1 LAHGFPQSDLK
12 LPWGPTRVAQGIPGT
27 KRLGYKQIEPKTPEQ
42 QRVAS
47 LRQRVPTANQALKSE
62 RQRQTV
68 QKAQA
73 ALTKAGNAAASPPA
87 RKP

>member
-1 LAHGFPQSDLK
+1 
-12 LPWGPTRVAQGIPGT
+12 LPDAAAKYWMKISEVIKPIR
-27 KRLGYKQIEPKTPEQ
+27 PKTPEQ